1 MKNNKQ
7 ILRAIIYF
15 LIAVIFNLIFFI
27 VGGTSHTSA
36 EWVAYV
42 WTYVAILVSF
52 GAPLLCIKYKR
63 TPENL
68 VTIYLFAWLYS
79 IGITVFNALVM
90 LLNIKSVKIVILING
105 VVFLVYLI
113 QLIFNMRVNYDI
125 EKNEETIDSE
135 RQFVHDVSN
144 KIRMCMQMVDDLTT
158 KKSLEKAYDT
168 VRTSPLHTN
177 PQVMNYEIEV
187 VRLVADL
194 EMSTDS
200 GDYETAKEIAG
211 KIVINTNKR
220 NAMLR

>member
-27 VGGTSHTSA
+27 VGGTSHTNA

-177 PQVMNYEIEV
+177 LQVMNYEIEV